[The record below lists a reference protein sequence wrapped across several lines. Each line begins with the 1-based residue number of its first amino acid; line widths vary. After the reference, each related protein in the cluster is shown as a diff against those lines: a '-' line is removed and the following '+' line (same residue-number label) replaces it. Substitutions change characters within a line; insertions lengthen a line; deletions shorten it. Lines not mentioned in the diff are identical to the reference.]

1 MAAHYMVWFELQVMS
16 HIYILRDESEKYHKL
31 GDWGI
36 AIMHFMWG
44 HYAKLKIT
52 KIGLPEMPPNGAIEE
67 ILGQGYNPLTIKVDL
82 YMSCRN
88 TPSLTIEVDIFMR
101 AYQFLDMIRQQEIII
116 NSHDNPDLVWVYKC
130 DNWSQSEDCALRGD
144 EIISHAV
151 METENQY
158 FFDERENL
166 FFY

>member
-67 ILGQGYNPLTIKVDL
+67 ILGQGYNPLTIKVD
-82 YMSCRN
+82 
-88 TPSLTIEVDIFMR
+88 
-101 AYQFLDMIRQQEIII
+101 
-116 NSHDNPDLVWVYKC
+116 
-130 DNWSQSEDCALRGD
+130 
-144 EIISHAV
+144 
-151 METENQY
+151 
-158 FFDERENL
+158 
-166 FFY
+166 